1 MLSSSSSAS
10 LLFMPAIWESRGWV
24 VRLQCAPPRS
34 PSVVTSWER
43 PSGWGSHQWWSWR
56 KTGKEGKRRS
66 RPIVRKKGRL
76 SDGEA
81 APAESAST
89 AADTSSAPPQRHFDA
104 WQLQNKWRRL
114 CDWPYFTSEG
124 GSNVNTAAV
133 STGSSLAVP
142 SVCTHGAMFYQAGP
156 FTRIYAYVCDI
167 RGCFHLQR
175 AHVCVCVFARRPDL
189 KRHLQYLWLREEF
202 GISWERPPPPAVW
215 CISAKRGEHLRLY
228 VS

>member
-1 MLSSSSSAS
+1 
-10 LLFMPAIWESRGWV
+10 MPAIWESRGWV

-34 PSVVTSWER
+34 SSVVTSWER

-56 KTGKEGKRRS
+56 KTGKEGKRRR
-66 RPIVRKKGRL
+66 RPIARKKGRL

-89 AADTSSAPPQRHFDA
+89 PADTSAALRSVTLTPDSCR
-104 WQLQNKWRRL
+104 
-114 CDWPYFTSEG
+114 TSDG
-124 GSNVNTAAV
+124 GSVTGLISQARGQQRKHSRSEYWKFAGSPERVHARCNVLSRRA
-133 STGSSLAVP
+133 
-142 SVCTHGAMFYQAGP
+142 FYA
-156 FTRIYAYVCDI
+156 RCIYVCDI

-202 GISWERPPPPAVW
+202 GIS
-215 CISAKRGEHLRLY
+215 
-228 VS
+228 